1 MTCHS
6 STSHSGR
13 SANDPPQLTLI
24 ASYLLAFFIVLLDVF
39 VWRP

>member
-1 MTCHS
+1 MPS
-6 STSHSGR
+6 EDR
-13 SANDPPQLTLI
+13 ALNLTLI